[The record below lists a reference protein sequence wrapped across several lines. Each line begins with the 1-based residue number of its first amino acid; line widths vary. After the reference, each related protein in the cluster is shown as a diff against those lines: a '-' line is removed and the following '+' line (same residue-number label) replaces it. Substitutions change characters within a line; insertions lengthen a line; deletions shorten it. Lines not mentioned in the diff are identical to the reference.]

1 MILAGKCRPEPD
13 ALTELSE
20 LGFDAVE
27 LQLLPQHLTAFE
39 DSMTAVQQSDLDVV
53 SVHTPHVSLDETRLF
68 AQSDAFA
75 AELDAYLVVHSQY
88 VQHVHIDRLEQFSF
102 DADYGYEN
110 NPGSSRYHLENMI
123 LNAEHELVLDT
134 AHLYMA
140 ESEYLEQLERLLE
153 QYQDRISVV
162 HFADSTVTDD
172 GLQTGAGTVDIDRTS
187 QLLDQYHDGIVIMEV
202 HPPTAQAVAR
212 NEFFE

>member
-1 MILAGKCRPEPD
+1 MILAGKCRPEPN
-13 ALTELSE
+13 ALAELSE

-27 LQLLPQHLTAFE
+27 LQLLPKHLTAFE
-39 DSMTAVQQSDLDVV
+39 DSITAVQQSDLDIV
-53 SVHTPHVSLDETRLF
+53 SVHTPHVPLDETRRF

-88 VQHVHIDRLEQFSF
+88 VQHVHIDRLEQLSF

-110 NPGSSRYHLENMI
+110 NPGSSRYHIENMI
-123 LNAEHELVLDT
+123 LHAEHELVLDT

-140 ESEYLEQLERLLE
+140 EPEYLQQLERLLE
-153 QYQDRISVV
+153 QHQDRISVV
-162 HFADSTVTDD
+162 HFADSTVTED
-172 GLQTGAGTVDIDRTS
+172 GLQTGAGTVNINRTS

-202 HPPTAQAVAR
+202 HPPTAQAGAR
-212 NEFFE
+212 DEFFE